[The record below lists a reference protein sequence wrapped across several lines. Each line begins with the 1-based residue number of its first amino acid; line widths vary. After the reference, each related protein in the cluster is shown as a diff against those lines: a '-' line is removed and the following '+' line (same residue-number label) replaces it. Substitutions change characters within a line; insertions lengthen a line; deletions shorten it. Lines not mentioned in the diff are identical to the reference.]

1 MLKINSGNS
10 LNLQVVLLLELFC
23 KFPNHFLKKEN
34 NLHLYLFG
42 GKIERNEVSKQK
54 HWKFNIGIN
63 MR

>member
-54 HWKFNIGIN
+54 H
-63 MR
+63 